1 MPTLD
6 DLKPG
11 TKAIVEEL
19 EGDDLFAQ
27 RLMEMGLLEGTTVE
41 FIRRAPLGDPIEVRV
56 NNRYQLSL
64 RREDARRIRLQ
75 E

>member
-11 TKAIVEEL
+11 TKAVVEDL